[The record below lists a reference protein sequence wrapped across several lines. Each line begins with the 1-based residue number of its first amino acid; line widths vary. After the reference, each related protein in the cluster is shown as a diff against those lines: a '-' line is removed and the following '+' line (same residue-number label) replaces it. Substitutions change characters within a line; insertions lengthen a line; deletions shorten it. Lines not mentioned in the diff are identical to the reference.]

1 MAPKTEDRRP
11 PDLGHS
17 HRFWYYVS
25 PSFINT
31 RLFVLWLISNSLRY
45 SGIAWK
51 FGDRELESIQT
62 VTDWTTVRNYR
73 IDAPEAP
80 SAIFYGDNVNR
91 DLTWGYM
98 TPFGDGI
105 LRWFKL
111 LLVNERDPPENVR
124 DCEHLKSARDL
135 MHKLNKTPVQIFS
148 DYLRNIW
155 EYSRERIE
163 AAEEKGW
170 TNIY

>member
-1 MAPKTEDRRP
+1 MAPKTEGP
-11 PDLGHS
+11 PTLVIAIDFG
-17 HRFWYYVS
+17 
-25 PSFINT
+25 T
-31 RLFVLWLISNSLRY
+31 TY

-62 VTDWTTVRNYR
+62 VTDWTTR
-73 IDAPEAP
+73 
-80 SAIFYGDNVNR
+80 SHM
-91 DLTWGYM
+91 GYM

-111 LLVNERDPPENVR
+111 LLVNERDLPENVR

-135 MHKLNKTPVQIFS
+135 MHKLNKTPVQVFS